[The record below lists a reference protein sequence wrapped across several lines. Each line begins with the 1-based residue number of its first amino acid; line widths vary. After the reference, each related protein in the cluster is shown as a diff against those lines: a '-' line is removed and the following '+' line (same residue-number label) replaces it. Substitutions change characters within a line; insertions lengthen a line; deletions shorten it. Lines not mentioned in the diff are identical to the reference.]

1 MIRLIVAARAR
12 RWWRAWL
19 AIAVLVSITGGAVL
33 ASAAAARRTQA
44 ALPEFASA
52 YGADVA
58 AFALKPAARTVAR
71 LPGVLSSYQL
81 ALPQTAPAT
90 CRGCRGPARPL
101 ALEVYSPAPAGWP
114 GWKLLSGRWPDPAD
128 PRQVL
133 ASFTLRDDLGVQPG
147 TVLRVPFYAAA
158 QLRLLDK
165 AGGPPVPAGPVVS
178 FVVTGIAAGLQEFP
192 AGVSP
197 VHDLVTTP
205 AFTRAVLPRTAA
217 VYQYPIRLRGGSAGV
232 GQFAAA
238 LRSPAVIHAGVAG
251 YLNLADQVAAVTAAI
266 HPQVIGWWLLAA
278 LAALVALAVVG
289 QALARQGAA
298 ESEASAV
305 LAALG
310 ATRSQLAAASTAGT
324 AVLALAGA
332 AGAVAVAA
340 ALSPLAPVGIAR
352 IAQTSAGVA
361 FDPLVLLAGGAAIVV
376 VTLALGGV
384 PAWRAARAGAP
395 GHRPR
400 SPARPSAISG
410 WLAAAGAPP
419 AMLIGV
425 RQALQRRA
433 AEASAPVGTALLGT
447 VLAVTALTATTVFG
461 ASLSHLLAT
470 PALYGQQFQLNFSS
484 TGGTVDSRVL
494 RELQRDPAVTRIS
507 RGVDAT
513 TVINRVTVGGLA
525 GEQVRGA
532 PLFSAMAGRLPSG
545 PGEVALGAATM
556 REVGAGL
563 GDVVRVTVP
572 APGGHHRTT
581 PFTVVGMVSF
591 PLLNGSASLGH
602 GALYTLDGLTAAACP
617 PGQGQARCRDL
628 VRQSSDGGVLASVRP
643 GPAGRA
649 AIAHYLAAY
658 PSSASLPMT
667 PESLVNF
674 GEAVSFPALLGVV
687 LAGFGVAMV
696 AHLLVVSVSRRRR
709 ELSLLK
715 VLGFAR
721 GQVAGTVGW
730 QATTLAMAGLAVGLP
745 LGLAAGQVL
754 WRAFAV
760 SFGVVAVPVAPP
772 GLLAVLSGAVLVA
785 ANLLAAGPAI
795 AAARARPGPALR
807 EL

>member
-1 MIRLIVAARAR
+1 M
-12 RWWRAWL
+12 
-19 AIAVLVSITGGAVL
+19 
-33 ASAAAARRTQA
+33 
-44 ALPEFASA
+44 
-52 YGADVA
+52 
-58 AFALKPAARTVAR
+58 
-71 LPGVLSSYQL
+71 
-81 ALPQTAPAT
+81 
-90 CRGCRGPARPL
+90 
-101 ALEVYSPAPAGWP
+101 
-114 GWKLLSGRWPDPAD
+114 
-128 PRQVL
+128 
-133 ASFTLRDDLGVQPG
+133 
-147 TVLRVPFYAAA
+147 
-158 QLRLLDK
+158 
-165 AGGPPVPAGPVVS
+165 
-178 FVVTGIAAGLQEFP
+178 
-192 AGVSP
+192 
-197 VHDLVTTP
+197 
-205 AFTRAVLPRTAA
+205 
-217 VYQYPIRLRGGSAGV
+217 
-232 GQFAAA
+232 
-238 LRSPAVIHAGVAG
+238 
-251 YLNLADQVAAVTAAI
+251 
-266 HPQVIGWWLLAA
+266 
-278 LAALVALAVVG
+278 
-289 QALARQGAA
+289 
-298 ESEASAV
+298 
-305 LAALG
+305 
-310 ATRSQLAAASTAGT
+310 
-324 AVLALAGA
+324 LALAGA
-332 AGAVAVAA
+332 AGAVAVAV

-361 FDPLVLLAGGAAIVV
+361 FDPLVLLAGAAAIAV

-384 PAWRAARAGAP
+384 PAWRAARTGAP
-395 GHRPR
+395 GRRPP
-400 SPARPSAISG
+400 SLARPSAIAG

-433 AEASAPVGTALLGT
+433 AEGSAPVGTALLGT
-447 VLAVTALTATTVFG
+447 VLAVTALTATAVFG
-461 ASLSHLLAT
+461 ASLTHLLAT
-470 PALYGQQFQLNFSS
+470 PALYGQQFQLNFSA
-484 TGGTVDSRVL
+484 TGGKADAQVL
-494 RELQRDPAVTRIS
+494 RELQRDPAVTRIT

-513 TVINRVTVGGLA
+513 AVINRVTVGGLA

-532 PLFSAMAGRLPSG
+532 PLFSAMAGRLPRG

-572 APGGHHRTT
+572 APGGHPRTT

-591 PLLNGSASLGH
+591 PLLNGTASLGH

-617 PGQGQARCRDL
+617 PGPGLAGCRDS
-628 VRQSSDGGVLASVRP
+628 VRQNFDGGVLASVRP

-658 PSSASLPMT
+658 PTSAALPMT

-696 AHLLVVSVSRRRR
+696 THLLVVSVSRRRR

-721 GQVAGTVGW
+721 RQVAGTVGW
-730 QATTLAMAGLAVGLP
+730 QATTLAVAGLVVGMP
-745 LGLAAGQVL
+745 LGLAAGQAL

-772 GLLAVLSGAVLVA
+772 GLLAVLAAAILVA

-795 AAARARPGPALR
+795 AAARGRPGPALR